1 VKKTVLFVARR
12 FPPSV
17 GGMQTFAADIDRI
30 LRGVVNV
37 ELVALGR
44 DSTVH
49 LAWFLP
55 LAAVRTLIATA
66 RGRVD
71 RVICSDAIAWAVL
84 APVVSLS
91 RVKATVMVLG
101 LDLEFP
107 NPIYQRWLRW
117 ALPRAD
123 RIVAISE
130 ATAAVAVKHGA
141 TPSQVVVVNPG
152 VRSEEV
158 SDADRAAA
166 RAELRRRL
174 ELGGDAFVAVTVGR
188 LVRRKG
194 VAWFVEKVVPQLPGA
209 LTYVV
214 AGEGPTRTEIEQA
227 AAAVRA
233 GRRVRLLGTIDD
245 DFRETLL
252 RGADVFVMPNVR
264 VPGDMEGFGLVAV
277 EAASRGTLVIASG
290 VEGITDAV
298 VEGATGILVE
308 PEVPER
314 FVEAIRGLVEEPDR
328 LAALASEYRREACR
342 RFSIERLAQELP
354 AALGV

>member
-1 VKKTVLFVARR
+1 MTTTVLFVARR

-17 GGMQTFAADIDRI
+17 GGMQTFAADTDRI
-30 LRGVVNV
+30 LRNVANV

-44 DSTVH
+44 DSTAH

-55 LAAVRTLIATA
+55 LAAVKTLIAIA

-71 RVICSDAIAWAVL
+71 RVICSDAIAWATL
-84 APVVSLS
+84 APIVSLS
-91 RVKATVMVLG
+91 RVKTTVMVLG

-117 ALPRAD
+117 ALPRAE

-141 TPSQVVVVNPG
+141 ARSQVVVVNPG
-152 VRSEEV
+152 ARFEEV
-158 SDADRAAA
+158 GPADRAAA

-174 ELGGDAFVAVTVGR
+174 GLADDAFVAVTVGR

-194 VAWFVEKVVPQLPGA
+194 VAWFVEKVVPQLPAA

-214 AGEGPTRTEIEQA
+214 AGDGPIRAEIEQA
-227 AAAVRA
+227 VA
-233 GRRVRLLGTIDD
+233 GGGSGRVRLLGTIDD
-245 DFRETLL
+245 GFRETLL

-298 VEGATGILVE
+298 VEGATGIIVE

-314 FVEAIRGLVEEPDR
+314 FVEAIQGLVEHPDR
-328 LAALASEYRREACR
+328 LAALASEYQHEARR
-342 RFSIERLAQELP
+342 RFSIERMAQELP
-354 AALGV
+354 AALGL

>member
-1 VKKTVLFVARR
+1 
-12 FPPSV
+12 
-17 GGMQTFAADIDRI
+17 MQTLAADVHRI
-30 LRGVVNV
+30 LRGVANV

-44 DSTVH
+44 DSTAH

-55 LAAVRTLIATA
+55 LAAVRTLVAIV

-71 RVICSDAIAWAVL
+71 RVVCSDAIAWVTL
-84 APVVSLS
+84 APIMGLS

-101 LDLEFP
+101 LDVEFS

-117 ALPRAD
+117 SLPRAD
-123 RIVAISE
+123 RIVAISA
-130 ATAAVAVKHGA
+130 ATAAVAVEHGA
-141 TPSQVVVVNPG
+141 APSQIVVVNPG
-152 VRSEEV
+152 VRLERV
-158 SDADRAAA
+158 GPAARAAA
-166 RAELRRRL
+166 RAELHRC
-174 ELGGDAFVAVTVGR
+174 LGLGDDVFVAVTVGR

-194 VAWFVEKVVPQLPGA
+194 VAWFVEHVVPQLPAA

-214 AGEGPTRTEIEQA
+214 AGEGPMREEIEHA
-227 AAAVRA
+227 AAAVGA
-233 GRRVRLLGTIDD
+233 DGRVRLLGAIDD

-308 PEVPER
+308 PEAPER
-314 FVEAIRGLVEEPDR
+314 FVEAIQGLVEHPER
-328 LAALASEYRREACR
+328 LAALASEYQHEACR
-342 RFSIERLAQELP
+342 RFSIERLTQELP
-354 AALGV
+354 AALGIHERSVLG